1 MVHYTLR
8 TDLPAFFGKQMTAD
22 IYAADIL
29 FEESVSSIGLSCH
42 GHPSYLYGLYKGSGV
57 RAWDFWLDMQHWC
70 RRLLGGLR
78 RLGRALLRSP
88 RVDVHSCVAHDA
100 HGEVHVRWSVR
111 GTWRLLGRPYALEAM
126 SVYVVND
133 RGQVAYHRYACRV
146 AMAMA
151 MVRVMVRECRLNAS
165 CMGQV
170 RPGAAGHDAQ
180 PRTRPA
186 GQALP
191 RRAGTEPNA
200 VMHACPAAAVTMRS
214 AGDDAVRTAVL
225 DI

>member
-22 IYAADIL
+22 IYAPDIL

-42 GHPSYLYGLYKGSGV
+42 GHSSYRYGLYGSGV
-57 RAWDFWLDMQHWC
+57 CPWDFGLDMQHWC

-146 AMAMA
+146 AMVMVMA
-151 MVRVMVRECRLNAS
+151 MVMVRECRLTQVAWARCDRVQRDMTRNRARGLLSKLFPDAPELSPMPS
-165 CMGQV
+165 C
-170 RPGAAGHDAQ
+170 
-180 PRTRPA
+180 T
-186 GQALP
+186 
-191 RRAGTEPNA
+191 
-200 VMHACPAAAVTMRS
+200 HAPPP
-214 AGDDAVRTAVL
+214 L
-225 DI
+225 